1 VALATGSIAKPSG
14 EAMATSTPAISPST
28 ASERATL
35 LPSPT

>member
-1 VALATGSIAKPSG
+1 MRYAAG
-14 EAMATSTPAISPST
+14 EAIATSTPARAPAI